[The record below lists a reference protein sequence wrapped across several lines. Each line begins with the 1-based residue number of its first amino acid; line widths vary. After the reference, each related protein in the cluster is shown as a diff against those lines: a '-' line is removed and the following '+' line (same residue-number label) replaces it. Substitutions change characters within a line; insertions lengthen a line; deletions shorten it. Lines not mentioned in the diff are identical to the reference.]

1 MGRKE
6 ITRRQFLQGSA
17 AGAATLAAMSILGTG
32 AAAEETTEA
41 SAGTSAESESFNAT
55 SNEGLT
61 TVDTSAMKALSADV
75 AVIGGGGA
83 GIAAAIAASEAGKNV
98 ILMEKNGMLG
108 GATILSGGIIPA
120 TGTDE
125 QIAYGVTDDT
135 VGANARDILRPN
147 NYSVRQELVYTVAEK
162 GKDMV
167 EWLRG
172 MGVKWTL
179 MDSLFY
185 GQSEHRMHLADGA
198 GAGMTTTMIDHL
210 KTLENVTIMTTCEVK
225 GLLVDNGTVIG
236 CYGTDENDE
245 DFALTATNT
254 VLASS
259 GYGNNDEM
267 IKEYCPEVESAVRI
281 VAPGATGEGIK
292 WGEQLGANIA
302 NMGAYQGYAFHTV
315 DNDKSGE
322 QGVLNNGGI
331 FVNEQGKR
339 FVNEYGGYSEL
350 TPHVLAQSNH
360 QCWCIFTD
368 IQKDLSS
375 KYAEWEEAG
384 IVFKGDTVEDLA
396 KAIDVDV
403 DALTKTIDTYKAGI
417 ENGEDV
423 FNRSKLPENFDG
435 PYYAVRNTGEIRHT
449 QGGVST
455 DVGAH
460 VLRPDGT
467 LIPGFYAAGGCTEG
481 FSSGDGA
488 AYMSGNG
495 LMQALIYGKIA
506 GTNAATETPDTAK
519 VVTWEY
525 SDIDA

>member
-1 MGRKE
+1 MDKKM
-6 ITRRQFLQGSA
+6 ISRRQFLKGSA
-17 AGAATLAAMSILGTG
+17 AGAATLAAMSVLGTSVV
-32 AAAEETTEA
+32 AEETTEVA
-41 SAGTSAESESFNAT
+41 TSEETKNFNAT
-55 SNEGLT
+55 SNDGLT
-61 TVDTSAMKALSADV
+61 TVDVSSMKALTADI

-83 GIAAAIAASEAGKNV
+83 GIAAAIAAAEAGRNV
-98 ILMEKNGMLG
+98 ILMEKTGLLG

-125 QIAYGVTDDT
+125 QIEYGVTDDT
-135 VGANARDILRPN
+135 VGTNARDILRPN

-167 EWLRG
+167 DWLRS

-185 GQSEHRMHLADGA
+185 GQSEHRMHLAEGA
-198 GAGMTTTMIDHL
+198 GAGMTTVMIDHL
-210 KTLENVTIMTTCEVK
+210 KSLKNVTVMTTCTVN
-225 GLLVDNGTVIG
+225 GLLFADGMVTG
-236 CYGTDENDE
+236 CYGTDEE
-245 DFALTATNT
+245 GKDFALTATNT
-254 VLASS
+254 ILASS

-267 IKEYCPEVESAVRI
+267 IQKYCPEVKDAVKI
-281 VAPGATGEGIK
+281 VAAGATGEGIK
-292 WGEQLGANIA
+292 WGFQLGANVA

-322 QGVLNNGGI
+322 QGILNNGGI

-368 IQKDLSS
+368 AQKEMSS
-375 KYAEWEEAG
+375 RYADWEADG

-396 KAIDVDV
+396 KAIGV
-403 DALTKTIDTYKAGI
+403 DAEVLTKTIDTYKEGI
-417 ENGEDV
+417 KSGEDV
-423 FNRSKLPENFDG
+423 FNRCKLPENFEG

-449 QGGVST
+449 QGGIST

-460 VLRPDGT
+460 VLKSDGT

-506 GTNAATETPDTAK
+506 GTNAASETPDTAK
-519 VVTWEY
+519 VVAWEY
-525 SDIDA
+525 SDIDK